1 MARNAEKEKQD
12 IQGESAVHD
21 FLKKHFYN
29 EVKNLIEVNEK
40 NTQLKGI
47 DTIFEYN
54 GFEYK
59 CDEKAALDFT
69 NEQKGRKLNTFCLEL
84 SFLSRS
90 DYRMEG
96 WFVNESLENNSYL
109 FVWVDKSD
117 ENVIHNA
124 SEIREAEI
132 ALVLKQDIYD
142 YLYTIGWTIPLLKVK
157 DERIRS
163 GTDKNFGSINEN
175 GCKFAFSPYLSE
187 KPINILLSRETYRKL
202 PHTISKKIYC

>member
-21 FLKKHFYN
+21 FLKKHFYTD
-29 EVKNLIEVNEK
+29 VKNLIEVNEK

-187 KPINILLSRETYRKL
+187 KPINILLSRETYRKM

>member
-21 FLKKHFYN
+21 FLKKHFYTD
-29 EVKNLIEVNEK
+29 VKNLIEVNEK

-84 SFLSRS
+84 SFLSRR
-90 DYRMEG
+90 DYRMDG
-96 WFVNESLENNSYL
+96 WFVNERLENNSYL

-163 GTDKNFGSINEN
+163 GTDKNFGNINEN

-187 KPINILLSRETYRKL
+187 KPINILLSRDTYRKM